1 MKKCKIST
9 IILLFIWLMI
19 FSFCFAGCKS
29 ENSCEHLYSDWI
41 VDTDATV
48 NNEGQQHRECI
59 KCGETLET
67 QIIPRRLNINQIK
80 QVLAQSMVKVNIYDY
95 DSKTRIRQ
103 GSGFFIDDSGT
114 FITNAH
120 VVKDAYYIKAEKEA
134 NSDLWLP
141 TAKYDV
147 DTMYSYNYYES
158 DYAICKAQTFTSKP
172 VTFTENIK
180 EGETVYALGYPND
193 ANKLSVTQGVI
204 TKMNY
209 TGEGKKY
216 IVNTA
221 KIDHGS
227 SGGILANSWGKVI
240 GITSAAVDG
249 EYLAIGYSDFKTAI
263 KEPHL
268 VAREPFEWFHS
279 EQVIDLNSTNV
290 TTYFNVYVKPIAL
303 PNGDVQYMVAV
314 AIKPQYQGKKTQ
326 LNAVGLLFT
335 VQINTDYK
343 YQSVFMGQ
351 AGSWQTTS
359 TSDFVYIN
367 VKTIYELGG
376 VTSTATAKFFP
387 YGDYKNLYYSYK
399 CTISRASGRI
409 IFFD

>member
-80 QVLAQSMVKVNIYDY
+80 QVLAQSMVKVDIYDY
-95 DSKTRIRQ
+95 DNKTRVKQ

-120 VVKDAYYIKAEKEA
+120 VVKDAYYVKVKKEA
-134 NSDLWLP
+134 NRAFGLTIANYNVDIMFD
-141 TAKYDV
+141 YDYFK
-147 DTMYSYNYYES
+147 T
-158 DYAICKAQTFTSKP
+158 DYAICKAQTFTSTP
-172 VTFTENIK
+172 VTLTENIK

-193 ANKLSVTQGVI
+193 ANELSISQGVI
-204 TKMNY
+204 TKLNY
-209 TGEGKKY
+209 TCEGKKY

-221 KIDHGS
+221 KIDPGS
-227 SGGILANSWGKVI
+227 SGGILANSRGEVI
-240 GITSAAVDG
+240 GITTGTVDG
-249 EYLAIGYSDFKTAI
+249 EYLSIGYSDFKTAI

-268 VAREPFEWFHS
+268 AAKEPLQWFHS
-279 EQVIDLNSTNV
+279 KKVIDLSPTNV
-290 TTYFNVYVKPIAL
+290 ATYFNIYVKPVPL
-303 PNGDVQYMVAV
+303 SNGDVQYTIAI
-314 AIKPQYQGKKTQ
+314 AIKPQYQGKKVQ
-326 LNAVGLLFT
+326 LNVGGLNFT
-335 VQINTDYK
+335 ITIDTDYK
-343 YQSVFMGQ
+343 YQSKLIGQ
-351 AGSWQTTS
+351 LGSWKTTS
-359 TSDFVYIN
+359 TNNYVYIT

-376 VTSTATAKFFP
+376 ATSATTAKFIP
-387 YGDYKNLYYSYK
+387 YGDYTNLYYSYK
-399 CTISRASGRI
+399 CTISSASGQI
-409 IFFD
+409 TFFD